1 MAILAVDSHTAPDRL
16 TRIAME
22 PWIQPVTLSGQ
33 AIVLKLLSLDHGDAL
48 EEAVTDC
55 RLWE

>member
-1 MAILAVDSHTAPDRL
+1 
-16 TRIAME
+16 ME

-33 AIVLKLLSLDHGDAL
+33 AIVLELLSLDHGDAL

-55 RLWE
+55 RLWEWWVSRGCTDA